1 MTNSEIEL
9 RFSIFLLSGYKLQFN
24 SANLLKEEA
33 VLNYG
38 IKRLKLEIDRG
49 FTRFVALTL

>member
-1 MTNSEIEL
+1 M
-9 RFSIFLLSGYKLQFN
+9 RFSVFLLSGYNLQFS

-38 IKRLKLEIDRG
+38 IKRLKLEIDRV
-49 FTRFVALTL
+49 FTCFVPLTLKKNLS

>member
-1 MTNSEIEL
+1 MTNSQIEM
-9 RFSIFLLSGYKLQFN
+9 RFSVFLLSGYNLQFS

-38 IKRLKLEIDRG
+38 IKRLKLEIDRV
-49 FTRFVALTL
+49 FTCFVPLTL